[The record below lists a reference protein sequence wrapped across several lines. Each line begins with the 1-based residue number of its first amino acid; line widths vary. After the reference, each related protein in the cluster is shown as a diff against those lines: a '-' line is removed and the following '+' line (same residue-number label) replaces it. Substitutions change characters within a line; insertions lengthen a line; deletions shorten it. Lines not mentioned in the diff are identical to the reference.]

1 MSREGYLFFI
11 HGQWTISKLENM
23 LYYQIKNYED
33 FKKRFGLTTRENGV
47 ISRKNKILLGHLK
60 NPLLLRYC
68 LKHNDYSLLHISD
81 MADLQKKVTEAV
93 KESGRNDGKLTNKV
107 ELIGETYHSGL
118 YRTNESKGICEDM
131 DKSSV
136 CYINVERNRTFKM
149 KSGKFMRTL
158 ILETEIGKLLSPGIL
173 NWLSGDV
180 FTRQWYTYA
189 YGHGSGLKLHV
200 DNRFDKI
207 YDYWKCKGDFGSC
220 MTGRNRDEFYAYSVN
235 AKAAYITDEHDYI
248 VARAILFTDVTD
260 QHGKKWRLL
269 ERQYA
274 SNKDDTLKRLLID
287 KLIHGEYIDGYKVIG
302 ASCSDAD
309 AFVDISGNSLK
320 NKKFEI
326 DCRLDIRDTL
336 SYQDSFKWY
345 NHSKKKPII
354 MNRKNILTTLTPQT
368 STSMGMRTGMNG
380 MTIMDIIVK
389 KPGCATGT
397 VRKSMWIRTT

>member
-1 MSREGYLFFI
+1 MFDTQRLQPVAHI
-11 HGQWTISKLENM
+11 
-23 LYYQIKNYED
+23 
-33 FKKRFGLTTRENGV
+33 
-47 ISRKNKILLGHLK
+47 
-60 NPLLLRYC
+60 RYGR
-68 LKHNDYSLLHISD
+68 L
-81 MADLQKKVTEAV
+81 AEKVTEAV

-248 VARAILFTDVTD
+248 VARAILFTNVTD
-260 QHGKKWRLL
+260 QHGKNGGCWK
-269 ERQYA
+269 
-274 SNKDDTLKRLLID
+274 
-287 KLIHGEYIDGYKVIG
+287 
-302 ASCSDAD
+302 
-309 AFVDISGNSLK
+309 GN
-320 NKKFEI
+320 
-326 DCRLDIRDTL
+326 
-336 SYQDSFKWY
+336 
-345 NHSKKKPII
+345 
-354 MNRKNILTTLTPQT
+354 TP
-368 STSMGMRTGMNG
+368 
-380 MTIMDIIVK
+380 
-389 KPGCATGT
+389 P
-397 VRKSMWIRTT
+397 IRTTR